1 MSDSKHLFIGILL
14 GAVILLT
21 ALYVVPSIGF
31 ISKITENSLIGSGD
45 ITQFS
50 LLVISLILAY
60 YLSGKKLHS
69 YGFKSTAI
77 KNLARPILVSI
88 LSVVLFFI
96 TINILMAI
104 TGLNPDELGG
114 SGLTDKSGDSG
125 LNKSI
130 PNFLITVA
138 LFASICEEI
147 FYRGLIYSFLEPLKK
162 YSFRFFK
169 SYISLPVTICGLMF
183 GLGHLCLLGKMH
195 YVVVIG
201 IIISATLLGFIA
213 GYYREKSGSILP
225 AIAAHI
231 TFNLVAFGIPTIMK
245 SAME

>member
-31 ISKITENSLIGSGD
+31 ISNITEDSPIGSGD
-45 ITQFS
+45 ITQLT
-50 LLVISLILAY
+50 LLIVSLILAY
-60 YLSGKKLHS
+60 YLSCGKLYS
-69 YGFKSTAI
+69 YGFKLTAI
-77 KNLARPILVSI
+77 KNLIRPILISI

-96 TINILMAI
+96 TMNILMATI
-104 TGLNPDELGG
+104 GLQPDELGG
-114 SGLTDKSGDSG
+114 SGMD
-125 LNKSI
+125 KSI
-130 PNFLITVA
+130 PNFLITIA

-213 GYYREKSGSILP
+213 GYYREKTGSILP

-231 TFNLVAFGIPTIMK
+231 TFNLVAFGIPTIMM
-245 SAME
+245 SAMG